1 MKTLEDDFI
10 WLFPLSTKGEKINSS
25 CSKRNRN
32 ERRKKFWSCQVRTFE
47 SYRIEITP
55 DWWKVDP
62 PLWNQAERHSELW
75 KSFPLLFTLL
85 VVQLP
90 SHVQL
95 LATPWTSI
103 LQVLFSPLSL
113 RVYSN
118 LCPLSRWCYLT
129 ISSSA
134 ALFSCLQS
142 FPASRPFP
150 MSIKSFTFAVL

>member
-75 KSFPLLFTLL
+75 KSFSPSFYSSCCSVAKSSPTLCNPMNFNTPDPLSSTVSQSLLKFMSIESVILSNHLILCCPLL
-85 VVQLP
+85 LP
-90 SHVQL
+90 SV
-95 LATPWTSI
+95 
-103 LQVLFSPLSL
+103 
-113 RVYSN
+113 
-118 LCPLSRWCYLT
+118 
-129 ISSSA
+129 
-134 ALFSCLQS
+134 
-142 FPASRPFP
+142 FP
-150 MSIKSFTFAVL
+150 SIKAFSNEY